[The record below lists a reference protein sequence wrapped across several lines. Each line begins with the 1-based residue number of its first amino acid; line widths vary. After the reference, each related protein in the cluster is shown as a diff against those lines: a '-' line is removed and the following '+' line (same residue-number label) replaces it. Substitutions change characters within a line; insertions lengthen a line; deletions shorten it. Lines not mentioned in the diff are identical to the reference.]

1 MSRNDQRTCFNCGK
15 PGHFKKDCRAP
26 DKQGGTLT
34 LCSKCGKGY
43 HRADQCRSVRD
54 IKGRVLPPP
63 DSQSTDVP
71 KTGHRALGPR
81 ALKDMGTGLS
91 GPRKQSERRP
101 RKTHKGGPACR
112 LRLPINASNE
122 YSAGASGAYTILA
135 PGNHGPYSRP
145 GFTHLAGLSSPPW
158 SYGLSTFP

>member
-1 MSRNDQRTCFNCGK
+1 MCQ
-15 PGHFKKDCRAP
+15 
-26 DKQGGTLT
+26 
-34 LCSKCGKGY
+34 
-43 HRADQCRSVRD
+43 
-54 IKGRVLPPP
+54 
-63 DSQSTDVP
+63 

-122 YSAGASGAYTILA
+122 YSAGASGAYTIFA

-145 GFTHLAGLSSPPW
+145 GFTHLAGLSSHPGVMDCQHSPEIQVLC
-158 SYGLSTFP
+158 SSPKGVFSISKGDRIAQLLLLPDNTREKSAGPEIKKMGSSGNDSAYLVVSLNDRPKINS